1 MQSDKT
7 ENVLPIVY
15 SSALNNN
22 VNIIDYAASDEPQ
35 TFILNMY
42 EKSGEKMVETHINK
56 IKEHL
61 DGLGL
66 TYHFELVNINNKQ
79 NMNTMTMKDI
89 QQMENDGVEPPS
101 GILNTILS
109 YVGMDSNTASGEQT
123 DIVTDA
129 VFKLP
134 DNYTGVL
141 KVKLTIDSKE

>member
-1 MQSDKT
+1 MQVDKT
-7 ENVLPIVY
+7 DNILPIVY

-22 VNIIDYAASDEPQ
+22 VNIIDYTASDEPQ
-35 TFILNMY
+35 IFILNMY

-66 TYHFELVNINNKQ
+66 TYHFELVNITNKQ
-79 NMNTMTMKDI
+79 NKNMTTMKDI
-89 QQMENDGVEPPS
+89 QQMENDSVEPPS

-109 YVGMDSNTASGEQT
+109 YVGMDSNTVSGEQKN
-123 DIVTDA
+123 IVTDS

-141 KVKLTIDSKE
+141 TVKLTIDSK